1 MANGDLVCLTTY
13 LTSRTLAHWQVTAD
27 GAGPLPR
34 SGPLDVIAF
43 HPEERRVPSG
53 PRSIEAAK
61 SHVVREGLS
70 IEQVRVV
77 NRSKRDGVIYAAPIG
92 YLDSLCGDGAPRLPG
107 TAEDIR
113 LAMPSIR
120 SVAPGLMLVDRLLE
134 RAGQPS
140 PADAGRPFAVLI
152 DLCPPAEEASTTR
165 LARERLVIGVVIA
178 DPMLQ
183 PAVVSSVTDE
193 PVRDVARLV
202 LYEQKLPEDGPWIL
216 FNAADVL
223 AAAGEVEAYPSEP
236 EWSGLAIR
244 HIRHAMLAASLL
256 LAVGGVASVAET
268 AYRIRDAEA
277 RVRQARAD
285 IDRVQQELGALMLG
299 RPTALARELGMDP
312 LALLDRAGELWRAG
326 SKVAIDARGRVA
338 EYTITV
344 PFSQPRLTFQN
355 RPSVHSVTERARVAT
370 VLAIDPPRGC
380 VRSGL
385 NSTGALNEITLVV
398 RCDHPDP
405 ALAGMLPR

>member
-1 MANGDLVCLTTY
+1 MANGDPVCLTTY

-34 SGPLDVIAF
+34 SGPVDVIAF

-70 IEQVRVV
+70 IERVRVV

-92 YLDSLCGDGAPRLPG
+92 YLDSLCGDGAPGLPG

-113 LAMPSIR
+113 SAMPSIR

-140 PADAGRPFAVLI
+140 PAGGGRPFAVLI

-165 LARERLVIGVVIA
+165 LARERLVIGVVMA

-223 AAAGEVEAYPSEP
+223 AAAAEVEAYPSEP
-236 EWSGLAIR
+236 EWSGFAIR

-256 LAVGGVASVAET
+256 LAVGGLAVVAET

-277 RVRQARAD
+277 RAADKGRYRPRAARARRAD
-285 IDRVQQELGALMLG
+285 ARASDGAG
-299 RPTALARELGMDP
+299 A
-312 LALLDRAGELWRAG
+312 RAGDGSARA
-326 SKVAIDARGRVA
+326 AR
-338 EYTITV
+338 
-344 PFSQPRLTFQN
+344 PC
-355 RPSVHSVTERARVAT
+355 
-370 VLAIDPPRGC
+370 RG
-380 VRSGL
+380 
-385 NSTGALNEITLVV
+385 
-398 RCDHPDP
+398 
-405 ALAGMLPR
+405 ALAGRLEGRDRRAGPCRRVHDHRSLQPAPADLPEPAERALGHRAGACRDSARHRSSPGLRSQRPQFHRSAQ